1 MSEDVIQ
8 VAQLVQ
14 KHMEG
19 ALQLSVVLPVK
30 VKVGP
35 SWGSMQT
42 LNL

>member
-8 VAQLVQ
+8 VAQLVR

-19 ALQLSVVLPVK
+19 VIQLHVTLPVK
-30 VKVGP
+30 IKVGP